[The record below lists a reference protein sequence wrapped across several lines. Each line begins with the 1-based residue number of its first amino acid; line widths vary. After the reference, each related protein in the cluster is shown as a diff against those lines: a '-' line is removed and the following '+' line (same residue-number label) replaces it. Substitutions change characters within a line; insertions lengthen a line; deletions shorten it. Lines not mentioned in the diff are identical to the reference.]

1 MLGNREVERLLDFS
15 DKYLV
20 TTFRLEEW
28 NFFMSE
34 EGCKGI
40 IYHTLSGT
48 NADGVS
54 DRNCVLSILKH
65 G

>member
-15 DKYLV
+15 DEYLV

-28 NFFMSE
+28 DLFMCE
-34 EGCKGI
+34 EGCKGN

-48 NADGVS
+48 NANGVS
-54 DRNCVLSILKH
+54 DRNCVLSISKY